1 MDNFQNS
8 KEYNEIVKNLNDKNF
23 SKALKKIDSISKKY
37 LNENIVLKL
46 YAVTYFNLM
55 EWEKAIEYF
64 KKSLN
69 FEQAKYKI
77 YTNIGVSYFKLGKIN
92 QSIEAFKNSIEE
104 NPSFGLAYNNLGVSY
119 LELGM
124 FDKAVDQFISALKL
138 NDSDDNAKT
147 KLINTFNL
155 IKPKANDGHQLIKI
169 NNKINNLVKDN
180 DINSGYHNNYI
191 KILLE
196 KSNQLINGYTKNLRL
211 NETQI
216 FRKNSE
222 NLNCGRHFKVF
233 NEFNVI
239 PKYCF
244 GCYKIQINLKTV
256 VDLIKLFLIFNKIKL
271 RSNNIRKCIIENRNK
286 IQGNYK
292 GYIYC
297 KGISEAETI
306 KKMIGE
312 MISQSDIGLDNITL
326 KHGCSEF
333 YESYPEFKK
342 INPNKP
348 LILMGYFNLI
358 YQNGE
363 GNFLKAC
370 KSSGV
375 DGLIIVDLPPE
386 EDSELCIFCLNHKLH
401 FIRLLT
407 PTSDNKRLP
416 TLLDNSS
423 GFLYYV
429 SVAGVTG
436 SKVPVKQVVASEI
449 NRIKKYTDLPIC
461 VGFGIKS
468 PEDAKSI
475 SLSADGVVVGSAI
488 IETVQKGASER
499 EVSDFISSLSKS
511 VHSN

>member
-1 MDNFQNS
+1 MNKFQNS
-8 KEYNEIVKNLNDKNF
+8 KEFNEIVKDLNDNNF

-92 QSIEAFKNSIEE
+92 QSIEAFKNSIED

-138 NDSDDNAKT
+138 NDSDDVAKT

-155 IKPKANDGHQLIKI
+155 IRPKANDEHQLIKI
-169 NNKINNLVKDN
+169 NNKINNFVKDN
-180 DINSGYHNNYI
+180 NIYSGYHNNHI
-191 KILLE
+191 KTFLE
-196 KSNQLINGYTKNLRL
+196 ESNQLINRYMKNLSL

-222 NLNCGRHFKVF
+222 NLNCVRHFKVF

-256 VDLIKLFLIFNKIKL
+256 VDLIKLFLIFDKIKL
-271 RSNNIRKCIIENRNK
+271 KRNNIRKCIIENRNK

-297 KGISEAETI
+297 KEIAEAETI
-306 KKMIGE
+306 RKIINKIITQE
-312 MISQSDIGLDNITL
+312 DIGVDNITL

-342 INPNKP
+342 INPNSEKQMKYDNKWKSFEEIIDSREP
-348 LILMGYFNLI
+348 RRIDEDKKIFSKSIEGINLSDI
-358 YQNGE
+358 
-363 GNFLKAC
+363 
-370 KSSGV
+370 
-375 DGLIIVDLPPE
+375 LIINNWISYAQIIGDESYKKVYDKKIKNVFVNKFL
-386 EDSELCIFCLNHKLH
+386 EDQLEFRKKELKI
-401 FIRLLT
+401 
-407 PTSDNKRLP
+407 
-416 TLLDNSS
+416 
-423 GFLYYV
+423 
-429 SVAGVTG
+429 
-436 SKVPVKQVVASEI
+436 
-449 NRIKKYTDLPIC
+449 
-461 VGFGIKS
+461 
-468 PEDAKSI
+468 
-475 SLSADGVVVGSAI
+475 
-488 IETVQKGASER
+488 
-499 EVSDFISSLSKS
+499 
-511 VHSN
+511 

>member
-1 MDNFQNS
+1 MNKFQNS
-8 KEYNEIVKNLNDKNF
+8 KEFNEIVKNLNDKNF

-92 QSIEAFKNSIEE
+92 QSIQAFKNSIED

-138 NDSDDNAKT
+138 NDSDDVAKT

-155 IKPKANDGHQLIKI
+155 IRPKANDKHQLIKI

-180 DINSGYHNNYI
+180 DINSRYHNNYI

-196 KSNQLINGYTKNLRL
+196 ESNQLINRYMKNLSL

-256 VDLIKLFLIFNKIKL
+256 VDLIKLFLIFDKIKL
-271 RSNNIRKCIIENRNK
+271 KRNNIRKCIIENRNK

-297 KGISEAETI
+297 KEIAEAETI
-306 KKMIGE
+306 RKMINK
-312 MISQSDIGLDNITL
+312 MIAQEEIGVDNITL

-342 INPNKP
+342 IN
-348 LILMGYFNLI
+348 L
-358 YQNGE
+358 NGE
-363 GNFLKAC
+363 KEMEYNNEW
-370 KSSGV
+370 KSFEEIIDSREPKRIEADKKIFSKSIEGINLS
-375 DGLIIVDLPPE
+375 DILIINNWISYAQIIGDESYKKVYDKKIENVFVNKFL
-386 EDSELCIFCLNHKLH
+386 EDQLEFRKKELKI
-401 FIRLLT
+401 
-407 PTSDNKRLP
+407 
-416 TLLDNSS
+416 
-423 GFLYYV
+423 
-429 SVAGVTG
+429 
-436 SKVPVKQVVASEI
+436 
-449 NRIKKYTDLPIC
+449 
-461 VGFGIKS
+461 
-468 PEDAKSI
+468 
-475 SLSADGVVVGSAI
+475 
-488 IETVQKGASER
+488 
-499 EVSDFISSLSKS
+499 
-511 VHSN
+511 

>member
-1 MDNFQNS
+1 MNKFQNS
-8 KEYNEIVKNLNDKNF
+8 KEFNEIVKDLNDNNF
-23 SKALKKIDSISKKY
+23 SKALKKIDSISKKH
-37 LNENIVLKL
+37 LNKNIVLKL

-55 EWEKAIEYF
+55 EWEKAIKYF
-64 KKSLN
+64 KKSLD

-138 NDSDDNAKT
+138 NDYDDVAKT

-155 IKPKANDGHQLIKI
+155 IRPKANDEHQLIKI

-180 DINSGYHNNYI
+180 DMNSGYHNNYI

-196 KSNQLINGYTKNLRL
+196 ESNQLINRYMKNLSL

-222 NLNCGRHFKVF
+222 NLNCRRHFKIF
-233 NEFNVI
+233 NEFNII

-256 VDLIKLFLIFNKIKL
+256 VDLIKLFLIFDKIKL
-271 RSNNIRKCIIENRNK
+271 KRNNIRKCIIENRNK

-297 KGISEAETI
+297 KEIAEAETI
-306 KKMIGE
+306 RKMINK
-312 MISQSDIGLDNITL
+312 MISQENIGVDNITL

-333 YESYPEFKK
+333 YESYSEFKK
-342 INPNKP
+342 INPTSEKQMKYDNKWKSFEEIIDSREP
-348 LILMGYFNLI
+348 KRIDEDKKIFSKSIEGINLSDI
-358 YQNGE
+358 
-363 GNFLKAC
+363 
-370 KSSGV
+370 
-375 DGLIIVDLPPE
+375 LIINNWISYAQIIGDESYKKIYDKKIENVFVNKFL
-386 EDSELCIFCLNHKLH
+386 EDQLEFRKKELKI
-401 FIRLLT
+401 
-407 PTSDNKRLP
+407 
-416 TLLDNSS
+416 
-423 GFLYYV
+423 
-429 SVAGVTG
+429 
-436 SKVPVKQVVASEI
+436 
-449 NRIKKYTDLPIC
+449 
-461 VGFGIKS
+461 
-468 PEDAKSI
+468 
-475 SLSADGVVVGSAI
+475 
-488 IETVQKGASER
+488 
-499 EVSDFISSLSKS
+499 
-511 VHSN
+511 

>member
-1 MDNFQNS
+1 MNKFQNS
-8 KEYNEIVKNLNDKNF
+8 KEFNEIVKNLNDKNF

-37 LNENIVLKL
+37 LNESIVLKL

-138 NDSDDNAKT
+138 NDSDNIAKT

-155 IKPKANDGHQLIKI
+155 IRPKANDEHQLIKI

-196 KSNQLINGYTKNLRL
+196 ESNQLINRYMKNLSL

-239 PKYCF
+239 PNYCF

-256 VDLIKLFLIFNKIKL
+256 VDLIKLFLIFDKIKL
-271 RSNNIRKCIIENRNK
+271 KRNNIRKCIIENRNK

-297 KGISEAETI
+297 KEITEAETI
-306 KKMIGE
+306 KKMIKE
-312 MISQSDIGLDNITL
+312 MIAKEDINIDNITL

-342 INPNKP
+342 INPNSGKQMKYDNEWKSLEEIIDSREP
-348 LILMGYFNLI
+348 KRIDEDKKIFSKSIEGINLSDI
-358 YQNGE
+358 
-363 GNFLKAC
+363 
-370 KSSGV
+370 
-375 DGLIIVDLPPE
+375 LIINNWISYAQVIGDESYKTVYDKKIKNVFVNKFL
-386 EDSELCIFCLNHKLH
+386 EDQLEFRKKEL
-401 FIRLLT
+401 
-407 PTSDNKRLP
+407 
-416 TLLDNSS
+416 
-423 GFLYYV
+423 
-429 SVAGVTG
+429 
-436 SKVPVKQVVASEI
+436 
-449 NRIKKYTDLPIC
+449 
-461 VGFGIKS
+461 KS
-468 PEDAKSI
+468 
-475 SLSADGVVVGSAI
+475 
-488 IETVQKGASER
+488 
-499 EVSDFISSLSKS
+499 
-511 VHSN
+511 

>member
-23 SKALKKIDSISKKY
+23 SKALKKIDSISKKH
-37 LNENIVLKL
+37 LNKNIVLKL

-138 NDSDDNAKT
+138 NDSDDVAKT

-155 IKPKANDGHQLIKI
+155 IRPKADDKHQLIKI
-169 NNKINNLVKDN
+169 NNKINNLVKEN
-180 DINSGYHNNYI
+180 DINCGYNNNYI
-191 KILLE
+191 KTLLE
-196 KSNQLINGYTKNLRL
+196 KSNQLINGYMKNLCL

-222 NLNCGRHFKVF
+222 NLNCGRHFKIF

-256 VDLIKLFLIFNKIKL
+256 VDLIKLFFIFNKIKL
-271 RSNNIRKCIIENRNK
+271 KRNNIRKCIIENRNK

-297 KGISEAETI
+297 KEIAEAEKI
-306 KKMIGE
+306 KKMINE
-312 MISQSDIGLDNITL
+312 MITQEDIGLDNITL

-342 INPNKP
+342 INPNGEREMEYDNEWKSFEEIIDSREP
-348 LILMGYFNLI
+348 KRIETDKKIWSKSIEGINLSDILIINNWISYAQIIGDESYKKVYEKKIENAFVNK
-358 YQNGE
+358 
-363 GNFLKAC
+363 FLKNQLEFR
-370 KSSGV
+370 KK
-375 DGLIIVDLPPE
+375 
-386 EDSELCIFCLNHKLH
+386 ELKI
-401 FIRLLT
+401 
-407 PTSDNKRLP
+407 
-416 TLLDNSS
+416 
-423 GFLYYV
+423 
-429 SVAGVTG
+429 
-436 SKVPVKQVVASEI
+436 
-449 NRIKKYTDLPIC
+449 
-461 VGFGIKS
+461 
-468 PEDAKSI
+468 
-475 SLSADGVVVGSAI
+475 
-488 IETVQKGASER
+488 
-499 EVSDFISSLSKS
+499 
-511 VHSN
+511 

>member
-1 MDNFQNS
+1 MNKFQNS
-8 KEYNEIVKNLNDKNF
+8 KEFNEIVKNLNDKNF
-23 SKALKKIDSISKKY
+23 SKALKKIDSISKKH

-124 FDKAVDQFISALKL
+124 FDKAVNQFISALKL
-138 NDSDDNAKT
+138 NESDDVAKT

-155 IKPKANDGHQLIKI
+155 IRPKGNDEHQLIKI
-169 NNKINNLVKDN
+169 NNKINNLFKDN
-180 DINSGYHNNYI
+180 DISSGYHNNYI

-196 KSNQLINGYTKNLRL
+196 ESNQLINRYMKNLSL

-233 NEFNVI
+233 NEFNII

-271 RSNNIRKCIIENRNK
+271 KRNNIRKCIIENRNK

-297 KGISEAETI
+297 KEIAEAETI
-306 KKMIGE
+306 RKMIKKMIAQE
-312 MISQSDIGLDNITL
+312 DIGLDNITL

-342 INPNKP
+342 INPNNEKQMKYDNEWKSFEEIIDSKEP
-348 LILMGYFNLI
+348 KRIDEDKKIFSKSIEGINLSDI
-358 YQNGE
+358 
-363 GNFLKAC
+363 
-370 KSSGV
+370 
-375 DGLIIVDLPPE
+375 LIINNWISYAQIIGDESYKKVYDKKIKNVFVNKFL
-386 EDSELCIFCLNHKLH
+386 EDQLEFRKKELKI
-401 FIRLLT
+401 
-407 PTSDNKRLP
+407 
-416 TLLDNSS
+416 
-423 GFLYYV
+423 
-429 SVAGVTG
+429 
-436 SKVPVKQVVASEI
+436 
-449 NRIKKYTDLPIC
+449 
-461 VGFGIKS
+461 
-468 PEDAKSI
+468 
-475 SLSADGVVVGSAI
+475 
-488 IETVQKGASER
+488 
-499 EVSDFISSLSKS
+499 
-511 VHSN
+511 

>member
-1 MDNFQNS
+1 MNKFQNS
-8 KEYNEIVKNLNDKNF
+8 KEFNEIVKDLNDNNF

-92 QSIEAFKNSIEE
+92 QSIEAFKNSIKE

-138 NDSDDNAKT
+138 NDSDNNAKI

-155 IKPKANDGHQLIKI
+155 IRPKANDKHQLIKI

-196 KSNQLINGYTKNLRL
+196 ESNKLINRYMKNLSL

-271 RSNNIRKCIIENRNK
+271 KRNNIRKCIIENRNK

-297 KGISEAETI
+297 KEIAEAETI
-306 KKMIGE
+306 RKIINKMITQE
-312 MISQSDIGLDNITL
+312 DIGVDNITL

-342 INPNKP
+342 IN
-348 LILMGYFNLI
+348 L
-358 YQNGE
+358 NGE
-363 GNFLKAC
+363 KEMEYNNEW
-370 KSSGV
+370 KSFEEIIDSREPKRIEADKKIFSKSIEGINLS
-375 DGLIIVDLPPE
+375 DILIINNWISYAQIIGDESYKKVYDKKIENAFVNKFL
-386 EDSELCIFCLNHKLH
+386 EDQLEFRKKELKI
-401 FIRLLT
+401 
-407 PTSDNKRLP
+407 
-416 TLLDNSS
+416 
-423 GFLYYV
+423 
-429 SVAGVTG
+429 
-436 SKVPVKQVVASEI
+436 
-449 NRIKKYTDLPIC
+449 
-461 VGFGIKS
+461 
-468 PEDAKSI
+468 
-475 SLSADGVVVGSAI
+475 
-488 IETVQKGASER
+488 
-499 EVSDFISSLSKS
+499 
-511 VHSN
+511 